1 LLGTGVGRAGA
12 HRQHST
18 RPASGYPNP
27 DGWLRGSISQGGFAF
42 QRYNGNGFRSVGAR
56 PSGKGLEL
64 DFARRISAPVTVDV
78 LAQTTK
84 SGRSIA
90 SKANRVARFTNRVGG
105 FAWNGKATVKGA
117 KVADGIYVLR
127 YTIAKRAG
135 KSEVRHVTL
144 ERKKGKWRKLRDFER
159 RPGCDAVA
167 GFTLYRPVFGGKSK
181 RSLRIGYRL
190 ASAGTTT
197 IVVKRGKKTVK
208 RFKATKASAKKT
220 YVQRVGLKGLKRGDY
235 TVTLTLVRGKAKT
248 TARLV
253 ARRL

>member
-1 LLGTGVGRAGA
+1 
-12 HRQHST
+12 
-18 RPASGYPNP
+18 
-27 DGWLRGSISQGGFAF
+27 
-42 QRYNGNGFRSVGAR
+42 
-56 PSGKGLEL
+56 
-64 DFARRISAPVTVDV
+64 
-78 LAQTTK
+78 
-84 SGRSIA
+84 
-90 SKANRVARFTNRVGG
+90 
-105 FAWNGKATVKGA
+105 
-117 KVADGIYVLR
+117 
-127 YTIAKRAG
+127 
-135 KSEVRHVTL
+135 
-144 ERKKGKWRKLRDFER
+144 
-159 RPGCDAVA
+159 
-167 GFTLYRPVFGGKSK
+167 VFGGKSK